1 MLTDP
6 QDALAEQNTVA
17 TALTGIVGMAR
28 TVRALAAAGPT
39 ETAPH
44 EVDDL
49 VHLLLGVAS
58 LGEAIAR
65 LAAPGTPAS
74 ASDAPGAPGEWL
86 R

>member
-17 TALTGIVGMAR
+17 AALTGIVGMAR

-39 ETAPH
+39 DPTPH
-44 EVDDL
+44 EADDL
-49 VHLLLGVAS
+49 VHLLLAVAS
-58 LGEAIAR
+58 LGEATAR
-65 LAAPGTPAS
+65 LTAPVPPAP
-74 ASDAPGAPGEWL
+74 APDPRAPGEWL

>member
-39 ETAPH
+39 DAAPH

-58 LGEAIAR
+58 LGEAIVR
-65 LAAPGTPAS
+65 LAAPGPS
-74 ASDAPGAPGEWL
+74 AAAPDPPRPPGEWL